1 MAEFRDY
8 ENGVADV
15 LSFIFGPSASVERNV
30 HLPGRLSGVSRQI
43 DILVHGPLGDTPD
56 ATIVVECKRGSNAV
70 DGGDLDKFV
79 GTLEDVGADLGF
91 YMTSTGA
98 SAGARTRASNARTG
112 IRLEIITIDELR
124 RWQPSGTFRTVHCIP
139 TSHLLRVKRTLQDAG
154 FRVVK
159 DTSFSPAEG
168 ETLFATLRH
177 YGARSPRIEDQQNHM
192 NTVARLLRQCGIAD
206 PALVSH
212 GTVIEGGDP
221 TQRWLEVAVRGE
233 PTGFKV
239 VAGNQVEADEKLDR
253 LAEVVGFP
261 RQLLTVI
268 PAADWPVEGI
278 FGPAYLSPVN
288 TDKDDAL

>member
-212 GTVIEGGDP
+212 GTVIEGATRPKDGLRSP
-221 TQRWLEVAVRGE
+221 YEGSQPVSKWWLATRSRRTRSWTVSPKSWASRGSCSRSFQ
-233 PTGFKV
+233 PPIG
-239 VAGNQVEADEKLDR
+239 R
-253 LAEVVGFP
+253 
-261 RQLLTVI
+261 
-268 PAADWPVEGI
+268 
-278 FGPAYLSPVN
+278 
-288 TDKDDAL
+288 